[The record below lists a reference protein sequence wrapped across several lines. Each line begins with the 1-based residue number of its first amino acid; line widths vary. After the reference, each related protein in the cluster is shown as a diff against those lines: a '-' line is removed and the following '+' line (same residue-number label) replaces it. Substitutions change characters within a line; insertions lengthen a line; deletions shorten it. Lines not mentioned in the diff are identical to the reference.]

1 MKNWTMKNLALRLFA
16 FTAFLLIGAGAMA
29 QGGASPYVNSTHTY
43 TATPQS
49 GGNTLSWTVTG
60 GTATDY
66 TITNGTTA
74 AATILWKTAGTYT
87 VTFRE
92 TSSNSC
98 FTERTIGV
106 TVTANLFDLAV
117 TAPSDFC
124 ATIAPN
130 AAAPNPTTVVFNVA
144 VAGNTAKASTF
155 DYTLTGDDHIAS
167 VAFSDGITAT
177 SIMGAAGV
185 TIPSGVASFTVTVVV
200 NSVIADEDTIAFG
213 ISNAKDFYNTPE
225 NNTANNSGEAVIWAV
240 PNTSPITA
248 D

>member
-29 QGGASPYVNSTHTY
+29 QSGSTPYVNSTHLY

-49 GGNTLSWTVTG
+49 GSNTLSWTVTG
-60 GTATDY
+60 GTAADY

-87 VTFRE
+87 VTFKE
-92 TSSNSC
+92 TSGNSC

-130 AAAPNPTTVVFNVA
+130 AANPIPTTVVFNVA

-155 DYTLTGDDHIAS
+155 DYTLTGENIAS
-167 VAFSDGITAT
+167 VAFSGGITAT
-177 SIMGAAGV
+177 SITGAADV

-225 NNTANNSGEAVIWAV
+225 NNTANNSGDAVIWAV

>member
-1 MKNWTMKNLALRLFA
+1 MKNLALRLFA

-29 QGGASPYVNSTHTY
+29 QSGSTPYVNSTHLY

-49 GGNTLSWTVTG
+49 GSNTLSWTVTG
-60 GTATDY
+60 GTAADY

-87 VTFRE
+87 VTFKE
-92 TSSNSC
+92 TSGNSC
-98 FTERTIGV
+98 FTERTIDV

-130 AAAPNPTTVVFNVA
+130 AAAPNSTTVVFNVA

-155 DYTLTGDDHIAS
+155 DYTLTGDHIAS
-167 VAFSDGITAT
+167 VAFSGGITAT
-177 SIMGAAGV
+177 SITGAAGV

-225 NNTANNSGEAVIWAV
+225 NNTGNNSGDAVIWAV